1 MTSVTKEKD
10 SSSKFAQVYNQETS
24 KVRFD
29 LEDSRHDNDIG
40 ESSDKNS
47 LEFLPLLCD
56 SSSSSVNSTMNGS
69 TGSTKAVS
77 TNQMRTKKKYYTK

>member
-10 SSSKFAQVYNQETS
+10 SSSKFAQVYNQEAS

-29 LEDSRHDNDIG
+29 LEDSRYDNDIG

-47 LEFLPLLCD
+47 LEFLPFLCD
-56 SSSSSVNSTMNGS
+56 SSSSLVNSTMNGS
-69 TGSTKAVS
+69 TGSTKTVS
-77 TNQMRTKKKYYTK
+77 TNEMRTKKKYYTK